1 MNYTLREIADKL
13 QCELIGDGDLLIS
26 GIAPIEEADEN
37 QLTFLSNPKYSKHIT
52 TTKAAA
58 IIVSDKKFLQNR
70 SGIISSNPYLI
81 FALCL
86 EFFHLKRY
94 QTAGIHATAV
104 ISPEAFIGR
113 NVYIGP
119 YVIVEAGVTIADNVS
134 VDAFTYL
141 YEGAKI
147 NESTQI
153 YSHCVIRE
161 NCVIGKNVILQN
173 TVVIGSDGF
182 GYAKRDDAS
191 WQKIPQTG
199 IVIIEDD
206 VEIGAGTTIDRG
218 TIGATIIQRG
228 AKIDNLVQI
237 GHASVVG
244 ENTLLCSQVG
254 LAGSSK
260 IGNNVILSGQV
271 GVAGHLTVG
280 NNVIATAQSGIP
292 SSVSGN
298 QVISG
303 YPAIPNREWLK
314 ASVIFARLPE
324 LQKEIRELKKQLN
337 NLQKEKNGS

>member
-13 QCELIGDGDLLIS
+13 QCELIGNGDLMIS
-26 GIAPIEEADEN
+26 GIAPIEEATEN
-37 QLTFLSNPKYSKHIT
+37 QLTFLSNPKYAKHVT

-58 IIVSDKKFLQNR
+58 IIVADEKSLQNK
-70 SGIISSNPYLI
+70 SGILSANPYLS

-86 EFFHLKRY
+86 EFFRRKRY
-94 QTAGIHATAV
+94 QTAGIHATAL
-104 ISPEAFIGR
+104 ISPDAFIGQDVR
-113 NVYIGP
+113 IGP
-119 YVIVEAGVTIADNVS
+119 YVVIEAGVTISDHVS
-134 VDAFTYL
+134 IDAFTYL
-141 YEGAKI
+141 YEGARIGENTK
-147 NESTQI
+147 I

-161 NCVIGKNVILQN
+161 DCLIGQNVILQN
-173 TVVIGSDGF
+173 SVVIGSDGF

-191 WQKIPQTG
+191 WHKIPQTG
-199 IVIIEDD
+199 FVIIEDD

-218 TIGATIIQRG
+218 TIGATIIKRG

-244 ENTLLCSQVG
+244 EDTLLCSQVG

-280 NNVIATAQSGIP
+280 NNVIATAQTGIP
-292 SSVSGN
+292 SSVPDN

-303 YPAIPNREWLK
+303 YPAIANREWLK
-314 ASVIFARLPE
+314 ASVIFTRLPK
-324 LQKEIRELKKQLN
+324 LQKEIRELKKQLHK
-337 NLQKEKNGS
+337 LQKEN

>member
-1 MNYTLREIADKL
+1 MNYTLREIADRL
-13 QCELIGDGDLLIS
+13 QCDLRGDGELIIS

-37 QLTFLSNPKYSKHIT
+37 QLTFLSNPKYAKYIS

-58 IIVSDKKFLQNR
+58 IIVSAENLLQNK
-70 SGIISSNPYLI
+70 SGIISSNPYLT

-94 QTAGIHATAV
+94 QTAGIHATAI
-104 ISPEAFIGR
+104 ISPTAIIGQDV
-113 NVYIGP
+113 NIGP
-119 YVIVEAGVTIADNVS
+119 YVVVEANATIADNVS
-134 VDAFTYL
+134 IEAFSYI
-141 YEGAKI
+141 YEGAMIGK
-147 NESTQI
+147 NTKV

-161 NCVIGKNVILQN
+161 YCQVGQNVILQN
-173 TVVIGSDGF
+173 NVVIGSDGF
-182 GYAKRDDAS
+182 GYAKRDDSS

-199 IVIIEDD
+199 IVVIEDE
-206 VEIGAGTTIDRG
+206 VEIGAGTTIDRA
-218 TIGATIIQRG
+218 TIGTTIIKRG
-228 AKIDNLVQI
+228 VKIDNLVQI

-271 GVAGHLTVG
+271 GVAGHLTIG
-280 NNVIATAQSGIP
+280 NNVIATAQTGIP
-292 SSVSGN
+292 SSVPDN

-303 YPAIPNREWLK
+303 YPAIGNRDWLK

-337 NLQKEKNGS
+337 QLQKEN